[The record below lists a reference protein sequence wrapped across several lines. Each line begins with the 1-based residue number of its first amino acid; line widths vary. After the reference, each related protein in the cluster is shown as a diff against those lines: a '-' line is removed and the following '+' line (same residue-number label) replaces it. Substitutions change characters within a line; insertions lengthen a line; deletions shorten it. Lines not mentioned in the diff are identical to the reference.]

1 MKRLEPPFKGK
12 SKLITIKY
20 TIHDPKL
27 FLIPILNFFSIPYND
42 PAPEPQ
48 LGQGRAERLREWVQK
63 MDPTK
68 PVLYFEIGM
77 PLDQVSFRLAT
88 TEPTGWVKNPKTKV
102 RNNLPIALTAW

>member
-1 MKRLEPPFKGK
+1 MGVHAYMHLGGVQGGIYPPTPPPMKRLEPPFKGK

-48 LGQGRAERLREWVQK
+48 LGQGRAERLRE
-63 MDPTK
+63 
-68 PVLYFEIGM
+68 
-77 PLDQVSFRLAT
+77 
-88 TEPTGWVKNPKTKV
+88 
-102 RNNLPIALTAW
+102 